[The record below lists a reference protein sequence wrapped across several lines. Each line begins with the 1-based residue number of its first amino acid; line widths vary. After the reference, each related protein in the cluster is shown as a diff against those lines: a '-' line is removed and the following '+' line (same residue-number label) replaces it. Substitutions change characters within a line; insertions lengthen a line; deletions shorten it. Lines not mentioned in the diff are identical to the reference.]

1 MEQEFKRRS
10 DSEIYAEI
18 QELTDQLEP
27 LKDAFDDINIQLIE
41 SRASLRAG
49 EEVDKV
55 WRRRAIDALRHN
67 KRGIRQIEAKIRSLN
82 IERMRQ
88 GQGASPKKVR
98 AQNRFA
104 DVFVVVAKANLSRE
118 AYDELRRKTNAA
130 ISLAGGREVVEK
142 DDQQAQGST

>member
-1 MEQEFKRRS
+1 MEQ
-10 DSEIYAEI
+10 DSKIRTEGDIYAEI
-18 QELTDQLEP
+18 QELTAQLVP
-27 LKDAFDDINIQLIE
+27 LKDAFDDINLQLVE

-49 EEVDKV
+49 EEVDNV

-67 KRGIRQIEAKIRSLN
+67 KRGIREIEEKIRRLN
-82 IERMRQ
+82 IERMRKMQ
-88 GQGASPKKVR
+88 SVPKKVK